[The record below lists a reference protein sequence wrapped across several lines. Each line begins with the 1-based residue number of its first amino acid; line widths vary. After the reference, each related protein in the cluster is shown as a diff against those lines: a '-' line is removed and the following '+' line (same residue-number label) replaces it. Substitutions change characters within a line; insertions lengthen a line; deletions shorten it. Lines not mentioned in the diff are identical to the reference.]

1 LTERS
6 APARRPTRLSLGAYR
21 PRASEDEILAHF
33 RAEVAL
39 LRANGHLTSRPAPI
53 CRSARGE
60 YLVLVE
66 WATPDSV
73 DEAHRDPAVLAL
85 WQRKEQLLEY
95 IGPAQLA
102 GSDAPFASYDV
113 VDDA

>member
-1 LTERS
+1 MPEPI

-21 PRASEDEILAHF
+21 PRATVDEVLAHF
-33 RAEVAL
+33 RQEVAL
-39 LRANGHLTSRPAPI
+39 LRANGHITSRPAPI
-53 CRSARGE
+53 CRSDRGE
-60 YLVLVE
+60 FLVIVE

-73 DEAHRDPAVLAL
+73 DEAHRDPAVLTV
-85 WQRKEQLLEY
+85 WQRKERLVEY
-95 IGPAQLA
+95 LGPAQLA